1 MGGSRHES
9 CCGAALNS
17 AAKQLIF
24 SRGFVARGARNFSRR
39 EILHLASP
47 QIWCGPGAELCTCPV
62 ACGGLGWGRSKFR
75 ARICRCRRLHLRLQL
90 RVSLLLRRAAVRRSA
105 LRGVP
110 VRVRLAVAVPARGPR
125 AVGFRVAAPRPRG
138 RAALPLAACPARA
151 GRPARGARAGWCA
164 ARARR
169 AACRAR
175 CVFAAW
181 GRLTAKLEF

>member
-1 MGGSRHES
+1 MGGSRLES

-24 SRGFVARGARNFSRR
+24 SRGFAARGARNFSRR

-90 RVSLLLRRAAVRRSA
+90 RVSLLLRRAALRRSA
-105 LRGVP
+105 LRAGC
-110 VRVRLAVAVPARGPR
+110 RCACGWRSLRLPGGPR
-125 AVGFRVAAPRPRG
+125 AVGFRAAVPAVAWLRG
-138 RAALPLAACPARA
+138 FAAGWLPGAWRAACPRCPRWLA
-151 GRPARGARAGWCA
+151 RPARA
-164 ARARR
+164 A
-169 AACRAR
+169 
-175 CVFAAW
+175 
-181 GRLTAKLEF
+181 GRLPR